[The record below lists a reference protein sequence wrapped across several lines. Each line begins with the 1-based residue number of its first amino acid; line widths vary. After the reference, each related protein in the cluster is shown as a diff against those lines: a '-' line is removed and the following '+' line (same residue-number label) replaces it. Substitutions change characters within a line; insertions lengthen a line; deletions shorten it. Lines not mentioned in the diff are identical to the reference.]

1 MALAELFRA
10 SVSGAR
16 VADYVPELLEPEAST
31 AGGLRAKQSVR
42 LQHPGG
48 GPALVVGAVTPPES
62 TARLRSYACVESMHY
77 ARFGCAPPFNQ
88 KDYEGFLQSA
98 NVMFASLGFDVSEMH
113 EVELPPPVAS
123 HRALDD
129 GEELVAKRQRKG
141 AWVAAIICGLAAL
154 CTVAAALTLVK

>member
-42 LQHPGG
+42 LLHLGG

-77 ARFGCAPPFNQ
+77 ARFGCAPAF
-88 KDYEGFLQSA
+88 DRSAYEGFLQSA
-98 NVMFASLGFDVSEMH
+98 SVMFSSLGFEVSEMH

-129 GEELVAKRQRKG
+129 GEELVAARRRKG
-141 AWVAAIICGLAAL
+141 AWVAAAACGLAAL
-154 CTVAAALTLVK
+154 GTVVAALALVR